1 MDCGRAARCYER
13 QQLALDRKECNTLV
27 EGSFNSLNCH
37 FGPIFQ
43 INFHSVTFAQDRI
56 RKLLSDFEIKDK
68 SIECKITE
76 VEKVDGEATAN
87 NRKGK
92 LIFFYEWNVSLK
104 WNGYLPGQEKPCEGK
119 INIPNLSEENDLDD
133 VQIDITMN
141 ESTDES
147 HKLKQFMYNVG
158 RDHIRKQL
166 GIYLKEL
173 REEFSKGLILPK
185 KDDIIN
191 QV

>member
-1 MDCGRAARCYER
+1 MFFFRDVLKVFLLYSHNFCI
-13 QQLALDRKECNTLV
+13 
-27 EGSFNSLNCH
+27 SLL
-37 FGPIFQ
+37 
-43 INFHSVTFAQDRI
+43 SQDRI
-56 RKLLSDFEIKDK
+56 RKLFNDFEIKDK
-68 SIECKITE
+68 NIECKITE
-76 VEKVDGEATAN
+76 IEKVDGEATAN
-87 NRKGK
+87 NRKGR
-92 LIFFYEWNVSLK
+92 LIFFYEWNISLK

-119 INIPNLSEENDLDD
+119 ISVPNLSEENDLDD
-133 VQIDITMN
+133 VQIEITTS

-166 GIYLKEL
+166 GVYLKEL

-191 QV
+191 KVRRETNIYFHDLFYIHISIPK